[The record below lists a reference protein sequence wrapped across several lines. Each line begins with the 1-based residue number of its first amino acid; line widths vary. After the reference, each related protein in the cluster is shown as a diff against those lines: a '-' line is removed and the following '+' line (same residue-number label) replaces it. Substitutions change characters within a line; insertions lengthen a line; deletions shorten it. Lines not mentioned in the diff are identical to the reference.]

1 MTLPQDKPHITAGEI
16 FKIKRKYD
24 IFSYLS
30 NIPGISSETLEILKK
45 SENFKNNELKILSP
59 LSTDESDSQSFWDS
73 LQSTSYFLPIPEFSE
88 DILSKGPKGPKN
100 PKGFKISIKN
110 VNPFSYLFIKSPYR
124 SRKMDSSGK
133 DYAIDDSIVD
143 KIAPLWLYKETLPLA
158 PVLSL
163 IMLSYATHKDPN
175 CFPRKIGLPEKV
187 CFPANVC
194 YYLSELSPSVR
205 EARFSSYY
213 PSKHGRGSY
222 AYYFS
227 DKAITHEYWLQIC
240 ALCMLLVMASENLA
254 ARNKAG
260 GKIHTQCSLRW
271 NVYEQAVL
279 FSLLIAT
286 PFDILLNWKELA
298 EQIPELDCGKSIS
311 PTDSASQRSATH
323 RHALPS
329 EFYSLDPQ
337 ASFELYIY
345 TALAPLFGKPTE
357 TYATDW
363 QHFSSIMSIAC
374 RTSAS
379 ILDPYCHSFIPYR
392 DRHILFK
399 HSSICDAMK
408 NSRRNPSKRFVNDFY
423 ISACCTGA
431 RFAPY
436 YKVLSKRY
444 DNEIDFNKE
453 VFTQF
458 TICMHNKFL
467 HKSKTVSRLGP
478 GDDDYVVPDEEI
490 LGDPAIQPLANA
502 ISNIADYHVF
512 ERTRRRFLASWEP
525 YPGALQSLRIEDDP

>member
-1 MTLPQDKPHITAGEI
+1 MTLPQDKPHITAGET
-16 FKIKRKYD
+16 FKIKREYD
-24 IFSYLS
+24 VFSYLS
-30 NIPGISSETLEILKK
+30 KIPGISSETLELLKK
-45 SENFKNNELKILSP
+45 SENFKNNKP
-59 LSTDESDSQSFWDS
+59 KNFSTLTPDKSNSQSFWDS
-73 LQSTSYFLPIPEFSE
+73 LQSTSYSLPIPEFSE
-88 DILSKGPKGPKN
+88 YILSKGPKGPKN
-100 PKGFKISIKN
+100 PKGFKIPIKN
-110 VNPFSYLFIKSPYR
+110 VNPFSYLFIKSRYH
-124 SRKMDSSGK
+124 SRKTDSSDK
-133 DYAIDDSIVD
+133 DYTIDGSIVD
-143 KIAPLWLYKETLPLA
+143 KIAPLWLCEETLPLA

-163 IMLSYATHKDPN
+163 IMLSYAAHKDPD
-175 CFPRKIGLPEKV
+175 CFSRKKGLPEKV
-187 CFPANVC
+187 CSPANVC

-213 PSKHGRGSY
+213 PSKHGHGSY
-222 AYYFS
+222 ACYFS

-240 ALCMLLVMASENLA
+240 ALCMLLAMASENLA

-260 GKIHTQCSLRW
+260 GKIHTQYSLRW

-323 RHALPS
+323 RPALPS

-357 TYATDW
+357 TYAADW

-379 ILDPYCHSFIPYR
+379 TLDPYCHSVIPYR
-392 DRHILFK
+392 ARHILFK
-399 HSSICDAMK
+399 HFSICEAMK
-408 NSRRNPSKRFVNDFY
+408 NSRRNPSKRFVKDFY
-423 ISACCTGA
+423 ISALCTGA

-436 YKVLSKRY
+436 YKVLSKLY
-444 DNEIDFNKE
+444 DNEMDFNKE
-453 VFTQF
+453 AFTQF
-458 TICMHNKFL
+458 TICMQNKFL
-467 HKSKTVSRLGP
+467 HKSKTVLRLGP
-478 GDDDYVVPDEEI
+478 EDEDYVVPDEEI
-490 LGDPAIQPLANA
+490 LGNPVIQPLANA